1 MDTKQGAADFL
12 YCEEIIKKHSKSFY
26 YAFSQLPEKK
36 AKAIYAIYAFCRSAD
51 DRVDENIDPIS
62 QRRDLERL
70 KHELDL
76 FNRGEEIN
84 HPLWRALR
92 HVFNHYDM
100 DIQPF
105 YDQLIGQ
112 GMDIDFKQPNTLE
125 QLEDYSY
132 YVAGTVGYMLLPII
146 GSKSMTT
153 LKGAAIDLGVAMQI
167 TNILRDIGEDYQEK
181 ERIYLPKEDL
191 DYIGYSIN
199 DLSSGVINESFIEL
213 WEKLALRAEVLYD
226 SFTKHIHHFDSDS
239 QMPVALSAQVYR
251 GILNAVR
258 DNDYDCLSMRNYVAK
273 EEMEQMNSV
282 ISK

>member
-1 MDTKQGAADFL
+1 MDTKSGAADFL
-12 YCEEIIKKHSKSFY
+12 YCEKIIKKHSKSFY

-51 DRVDENIDPIS
+51 DRVDENVDPIS

-70 KHELDL
+70 KYELDL

-92 HVFNHYDM
+92 HVFNNYEV

-125 QLEDYSY
+125 ELEDYSY

-146 GSKSMTT
+146 GSKSIET
-153 LKGAAIDLGVAMQI
+153 LKEAAIDLGVAMQI

-181 ERIYLPKEDL
+181 KRIYLPKVEL
-191 DYIGYSIN
+191 DYVGYSTK

-239 QMPVALSAQVYR
+239 QMQ
-251 GILNAVR
+251 
-258 DNDYDCLSMRNYVAK
+258 
-273 EEMEQMNSV
+273 
-282 ISK
+282 